1 MSGFAQGLLAG
12 FSTVDQAMTRRK
24 ELGLREAQLAQ
35 QQKNNERDFEFAQS
49 QFEHNKNVDQ
59 RNFDYKAKVDDRDY
73 ALKER
78 EFNANQNY
86 RNASLGME
94 QQRLQLQKYNLRR
107 LEYNDMLERDKP
119 LMDALGKAVDAGD
132 RDAAMRLYGQLS
144 EGNPLRLMA
153 NDGYAAKAGQAVNN
167 LQKIFDDN
175 PDRAIDSLNTPENL
189 DVLSGVFGPELQ
201 QRIGM
206 PDSTGKKTIKEA
218 RIGSIVPAQQEG
230 YVLIGLDLTYSDGS
244 TAHKPVTEYGSA
256 HPDDQTVLAVPVD
269 KAIALV
275 RDRSKFAEV
284 AKNYG
289 YFTPKQK
296 GLSMEQLQKGASQ
309 VAIKVAQEGG
319 DVQGA
324 VTEYFAGMGLP
335 QYQQQLKQQKL
346 QQQVIN
352 WAGDDPDK
360 LEFARKVAARQP
372 EMLDPQNQKLLEN
385 GYANFLRI
393 QKSKGERARDESA
406 SSASQFIRGLKQHYA
421 Q

>member
-49 QFEHNKNVDQ
+49 QFEHRKENDQ
-59 RNFDYKAKVDDRDY
+59 RTYDLNVRNADREY

-78 EFNANQNY
+78 EHKAAQNY
-86 RNASLGME
+86 RNASLGLS
-94 QQRLQLQKYNLRR
+94 QQRLQLEKYNQRR
-107 LEYNDMLERDKP
+107 IEYNDMIAHSQP
-119 LMDALGKAVDAGD
+119 LMEALGKAIEAGD
-132 RDAAMRLYGQLS
+132 QEAATRLFGQLPK
-144 EGNPLRLMA
+144 GHPLILMS
-153 NDGYAAKAGQAVNN
+153 NEGYAAKAGQAVIN
-167 LQKIFDDN
+167 LQKIFGDK
-175 PDRAIDSLNTPENL
+175 PDMAIDSLNTPENL
-189 DVLSGVFGPELQ
+189 NVLSGVFAPELQ

-256 HPDDQTVLAVPVD
+256 HPDDQTVLAIPVD
-269 KAIALV
+269 KAIAQV
-275 RDRSKFAEV
+275 RDRSKFAEIS
-284 AKNYG
+284 KNYG
-289 YFTPKQK
+289 YFMPKQQ
-296 GLSMEQLQKGASQ
+296 GLSLKELQKGASN
-309 VAIKVAQEGG
+309 VAADAIKNGGNAQA
-319 DVQGA
+319 A
-324 VTEYFAGMGLP
+324 VDEYYAATGSQP
-335 QYQQQLKQQKL
+335 HQQKIQQQKL

-360 LEFARKVAARQP
+360 LSFARNVAARQP
-372 EMLDPQNQKLLEN
+372 EMLEPQNQKLLEN

-393 QKSKGERARDESA
+393 QKARGEQARDESA
-406 SSASQFIRGLKQHYA
+406 SSASQFIRGLKQNYA

>member
-49 QFEHNKNVDQ
+49 QFEHRKENDQ
-59 RNFDYKAKVDDRDY
+59 RTYDLNVRNADREY

-78 EFNANQNY
+78 EHKAAQNY
-86 RNASLGME
+86 RNASLGLS
-94 QQRLQLQKYNLRR
+94 QQRLQLEKYNQRR
-107 LEYNDMLERDKP
+107 LEYNDMIAHSQP
-119 LMDALGKAVDAGD
+119 LMEALGKAIEAGD
-132 RDAAMRLYGQLS
+132 QEAATRLFGQLPK
-144 EGNPLRLMA
+144 GHPLILMS
-153 NDGYAAKAGQAVNN
+153 NEGYAAKAGQAVIN
-167 LQKIFDDN
+167 LQKIFGDK
-175 PDRAIDSLNTPENL
+175 PDMAIDSLNTPENL
-189 DVLSGVFGPELQ
+189 NVLSGVFAPELQ

-206 PDSTGKKTIKEA
+206 PDSTGEKTIKEA

-256 HPDDQTVLAVPVD
+256 HPDDQTVLAIPVD
-269 KAIALV
+269 KAIAQV
-275 RDRSKFAEV
+275 RDRSKFAEIS
-284 AKNYG
+284 KNYG
-289 YFTPKQK
+289 YFMPKQQ
-296 GLSMEQLQKGASQ
+296 GLSLKELQKGASN
-309 VAIKVAQEGG
+309 VAADAIKNGGNAQA
-319 DVQGA
+319 A
-324 VTEYFAGMGLP
+324 VDEYYAATGSQP
-335 QYQQQLKQQKL
+335 HQQKIQQQKL

-360 LEFARKVAARQP
+360 LSFARNVAARQP
-372 EMLDPQNQKLLEN
+372 EMLEPQNQKLLEN

-393 QKSKGERARDESA
+393 QKARGEQARDESA
-406 SSASQFIRGLKQHYA
+406 SSASQFIRGLKQNYA

>member
-49 QFEHNKNVDQ
+49 QFEHRKENDQ
-59 RNFDYKAKVDDRDY
+59 RTYELNVRNADREY

-78 EFNANQNY
+78 EHKAAQNY
-86 RNASLGME
+86 RNASLGLS
-94 QQRLQLQKYNLRR
+94 QQRLQLEKYNQRR
-107 LEYNDMLERDKP
+107 LEYNDMLARDQP
-119 LMDALGKAVDAGD
+119 VMAALGKAVDAGD

-167 LQKIFDDN
+167 LQKIFDDK
-175 PDRAIDSLNTPENL
+175 PDRAIASLNTPESL
-189 DVLSGVFGPELQ
+189 DALSGVFGPELQ

-256 HPDDQTVLAVPVD
+256 HLDDQTVLAVPVD
-269 KAIALV
+269 KAVALV
-275 RDRSKFAEV
+275 RDRSKFAEIS
-284 AKNYG
+284 KNYG
-289 YFTPKQK
+289 YFMPKQQ
-296 GLSMEQLQKGASQ
+296 GLSLAKLQEGASN
-309 VAIKVAQEGG
+309 VAADAIKNGRDAQAEV
-319 DVQGA
+319 D
-324 VTEYFAGMGLP
+324 EYYAANGSQP
-335 QYQQQLKQQKL
+335 HQQKIQQQKL

-360 LEFARKVAARQP
+360 LLFARNVAARQP
-372 EMLDPQNQKLLEN
+372 EMLEPQNQKLLEN

-393 QKSKGERARDESA
+393 QKARGEQARDESA
-406 SSASQFIRGLKQHYA
+406 SSASQFIRGLKQNYA

>member
-49 QFEHNKNVDQ
+49 QFEHRKENDQ
-59 RNFDYKAKVDDRDY
+59 RTYDLNVKNADREY

-78 EFNANQNY
+78 EHAAAQNY
-86 RNASLGME
+86 RNASLGIS
-94 QQRLQLQKYNLRR
+94 QQRLQLEKYNQRR
-107 LEYNDMLERDKP
+107 LEYNDMIAHSQP
-119 LMDALGKAVDAGD
+119 LMTALGKAIDAGD
-132 RDAAMRLYGQLS
+132 QEAAMRIYGQLPKGHPLTLMSS
-144 EGNPLRLMA
+144 E
-153 NDGYAAKAGQAVNN
+153 GYAAKAGQAVNN
-167 LQKIFDDN
+167 LQKIFDDK
-175 PDRAIDSLNTPENL
+175 PDRAIASLNTPESL
-189 DVLSGVFGPELQ
+189 DALSGVFAPELQ

-269 KAIALV
+269 KAVELV
-275 RDRSKFAEV
+275 RDRSKFAEIS
-284 AKNYG
+284 KNFG
-289 YFTPKQK
+289 YFTPKQE
-296 GLSMEQLQKGASQ
+296 GLSLKDIQKEASQ
-309 VAIKVAQEGG
+309 VAAEAIKNGGNAQAARDEFL
-319 DVQGA
+319 A
-324 VTEYFAGMGLP
+324 AHGLP
-335 QYQQQLKQQKL
+335 EYQQKIQQQKI
-346 QQQVIN
+346 QQGITS

-360 LEFARKVAARQP
+360 QAFAREVASRQP
-372 EMLDPQNQKLLEN
+372 EMLEPQNQKLLEN

-393 QKSKGERARDESA
+393 QKARGEQASDSAASA
-406 SSASQFIRGLKQHYA
+406 SEFIRGLKQNYA

>member
-24 ELGLREAQLAQ
+24 ELGLREAQLAR

-49 QFEHNKNVDQ
+49 QFEHRKENDQ
-59 RNFDYKAKVDDRDY
+59 RTYDLNVRNADREY

-78 EFNANQNY
+78 EHKAAQNY

-94 QQRLQLQKYNLRR
+94 QQRLQLQKYNQRR
-107 LEYNDMLERDKP
+107 LEYNDMLARDQP
-119 LMDALGKAVDAGD
+119 VMAVLGKAVDAGD

-167 LQKIFDDN
+167 LQKIFDDK
-175 PDRAIDSLNTPENL
+175 PDRAIASLNTPENL
-189 DVLSGVFGPELQ
+189 DVLSGVFAPELQ

-206 PDSTGKKTIKEA
+206 PDSTGEKTIKEA

-256 HPDDQTVLAVPVD
+256 HPDDQTVLAIPVD
-269 KAIALV
+269 KAVALV
-275 RDRSKFAEV
+275 RDRSKFAEIS
-284 AKNYG
+284 KNYG
-289 YFTPKQK
+289 YFMPKQQ
-296 GLSMEQLQKGASQ
+296 GLSLKELQKGASN
-309 VAIKVAQEGG
+309 VAAEAIKNGGNAQA
-319 DVQGA
+319 A
-324 VTEYFAGMGLP
+324 VDEYYAATGSQP
-335 QYQQQLKQQKL
+335 HQQKIQQQKL

-360 LEFARKVAARQP
+360 LSFARNVAARQP
-372 EMLDPQNQKLLEN
+372 EMLEPQNQKLLEN

-393 QKSKGERARDESA
+393 QKARGEQARDESA
-406 SSASQFIRGLKQHYA
+406 SSASQFIRGLKQNYA

>member
-49 QFEHNKNVDQ
+49 QFEHRKENDQ
-59 RNFDYKAKVDDRDY
+59 RTYDLNVKNADREY

-78 EFNANQNY
+78 EHAAAQNY
-86 RNASLGME
+86 RNASLGIS
-94 QQRLQLQKYNLRR
+94 QQRLQLEKYNQRR
-107 LEYNDMLERDKP
+107 LEYNDMIAHSQP
-119 LMDALGKAVDAGD
+119 LMTALGKAIDAGD
-132 RDAAMRLYGQLS
+132 QEAAMRIYGQLPKGHPLTLMSS
-144 EGNPLRLMA
+144 E
-153 NDGYAAKAGQAVNN
+153 GYAAKAGQAVNN
-167 LQKIFDDN
+167 LQKIFDDK
-175 PDRAIDSLNTPENL
+175 PDRAIASLNTPESL
-189 DVLSGVFGPELQ
+189 DALSGVFAPELQ
-201 QRIGM
+201 Q

-269 KAIALV
+269 KAVELV
-275 RDRSKFAEV
+275 RDRSKFAEIS
-284 AKNYG
+284 KNFG
-289 YFTPKQK
+289 YFTPKQE
-296 GLSMEQLQKGASQ
+296 GLSLKDIQKEASQ
-309 VAIKVAQEGG
+309 VAAEAIKNGGNAQAARDEFL
-319 DVQGA
+319 A
-324 VTEYFAGMGLP
+324 AHGLP
-335 QYQQQLKQQKL
+335 EYQQKIQQQKI
-346 QQQVIN
+346 QQGITS

-360 LEFARKVAARQP
+360 QAFAREVASRQP
-372 EMLDPQNQKLLEN
+372 EMLEPQNQKLLEN

-393 QKSKGERARDESA
+393 QKARGEQARDDSAASA
-406 SSASQFIRGLKQHYA
+406 SEFIRGLKQNYA

>member
-49 QFEHNKNVDQ
+49 QFEHRKENDQ
-59 RNFDYKAKVDDRDY
+59 RTYDLNVRNADREY

-78 EFNANQNY
+78 EHKAAQNY
-86 RNASLGME
+86 RNASLGLS
-94 QQRLQLQKYNLRR
+94 QQRLQLEKYNQRR
-107 LEYNDMLERDKP
+107 LEYNDMIAHSQP
-119 LMDALGKAVDAGD
+119 LMEALGKAIEAGD
-132 RDAAMRLYGQLS
+132 QEAATRLFGQLPK
-144 EGNPLRLMA
+144 GHPLILMS
-153 NDGYAAKAGQAVNN
+153 NEGYAAKAGQAVIN
-167 LQKIFDDN
+167 LQKIFGDK
-175 PDRAIDSLNTPENL
+175 PDRAIASLNTPENL
-189 DVLSGVFGPELQ
+189 DVLSGVFAPELQ

-206 PDSTGKKTIKEA
+206 PDSTGEKTIKEA

-256 HPDDQTVLAVPVD
+256 HPDDQTVLAIPVD
-269 KAIALV
+269 KAIAQV
-275 RDRSKFAEV
+275 RDRSKFAEIS
-284 AKNYG
+284 KNYG
-289 YFTPKQK
+289 YFMPKQQ
-296 GLSMEQLQKGASQ
+296 GLSLKELQKGASN
-309 VAIKVAQEGG
+309 VAADAIKNGGNAQA
-319 DVQGA
+319 A
-324 VTEYFAGMGLP
+324 VDEYYAATGSQP
-335 QYQQQLKQQKL
+335 HQQKIQQQKL

-360 LEFARKVAARQP
+360 LSFARNVAARQP
-372 EMLDPQNQKLLEN
+372 EMLEPQNQKLLEN

-393 QKSKGERARDESA
+393 QKARGEQARDESA
-406 SSASQFIRGLKQHYA
+406 SSASQFIRGLKQNYA